1 MSASNATPAQPP
13 ASEGNGLGIIYWVLA
28 GIVLVLIVIGL
39 IAYSGAKEDQEARD
53 KAAELTRKL
62 EEAGLRAPRDQ
73 DIIVRSLGTDGGA
86 VCDNP
91 ASALGRA
98 LAFDQLTNGAS
109 QVGRR
114 PIIADPRLI
123 QGEALIIETYCP
135 DELEEFRDKFD
146 DLETD
151 DVIAD

>member
-1 MSASNATPAQPP
+1 MSASNAAPAQPP
-13 ASEGNGLGIIYWVLA
+13 ASEDNGLGVLYWVLA
-28 GIVLVLIVIGL
+28 GVVVVLMVIGL

-62 EEAGLRAPRDQ
+62 EAAGLRTPRDQ
-73 DIIVRSLGTDGGA
+73 DIIVRTLGTDGGA
-86 VCDNP
+86 VCDDP
-91 ASALGRA
+91 GSALGRA
-98 LAFDQLTNGAS
+98 IGFDQLTNGAS

-123 QGEALIIETYCP
+123 TGEALIIETYCP

-146 DLETD
+146 DLKTD

>member
-1 MSASNATPAQPP
+1 MSASNATPPPEP
-13 ASEGNGLGIIYWVLA
+13 ASGGDGLGIIYWVLA
-28 GIVLVLIVIGL
+28 GIALVLVVIGL
-39 IAYSGAKEDQEARD
+39 ITWSGAKEDQEARD
-53 KAAELTRKL
+53 KAAELTSKL
-62 EEAGLRAPRDQ
+62 EAAGLRAPRDQ
-73 DIIVRSLGTDGGA
+73 DIIVRTLGTDGGA

-98 LAFDQLTNGAS
+98 LAYDQLTNGAA

-114 PIIADPRLI
+114 PIIADSRLI

-135 DELEEFRDKFD
+135 EELEEFRDKFD
-146 DLETD
+146 DLKTD